1 MAVALNTFKTITA
14 VLTTDLTTIYTAP
27 ANYTG
32 IVLMAQIANVSNS
45 AVPTTAG
52 LYNGSTFTELISEY
66 FIPANDSVS
75 VTQGKL
81 VLESGFT
88 FKASAS
94 VNSSCKIILSVL
106 ETANG

>member
-14 VLTTDLTTIYTAP
+14 VLTTNLTTIYTAP
-27 ANYTG
+27 TNYTG
-32 IVLMAQIANVSNS
+32 IVLMAQISNVTNS
-45 AVPTTAG
+45 ATQTTAG
-52 LYNGSTFTELISEY
+52 LYDGSIFTELINGY
-66 FIPANDSVS
+66 HIPANDSVS

-81 VLESGFT
+81 VLEQGFS

-94 VNSSCKIILSVL
+94 VNSTCKIVLSIL